1 MACQSVVALHE
12 RGDDLVGVLPH
23 LVAQA
28 ADGARH
34 GVDTGEDLVF
44 RAADRGCELRDVH
57 AVAVERLHDHLLAL
71 ARAVVAAAEQ
81 PTVAVAEDGSDDDQ
95 SDDVLEAP
103 VVAEEAPVAVV
114 EHAHQVGG
122 ATPRF

>member
-1 MACQSVVALHE
+1 MTSTLCP
-12 RGDDLVGVLPH
+12 LP
-23 LVAQA
+23 
-28 ADGARH
+28 
-34 GVDTGEDLVF
+34 
-44 RAADRGCELRDVH
+44 
-57 AVAVERLHDHLLAL
+57 
-71 ARAVVAAAEQ
+71 EQ

-122 ATPRF
+122 VNAPILKQCGEHCRNAVCARTGIGE